1 MISVRAAAL
10 CALLVGA
17 GAVAC
22 DGSAPAGPSVPRAAV
37 AGDIHTDPGGWI
49 EYTIGD
55 APLIIS
61 APHGGLL
68 TPTFLPNRTC
78 AGCVTGAD
86 EGIEELARS
95 VAAQFR
101 ARTGLHAHVVISK
114 IARIKLDANREVV
127 EATGGND
134 VIIPIWRAYH
144 AFLDTA
150 AARVTTAHRRGLL
163 LDLHGTVH
171 PYSRLELGYAVS
183 AETLRLSDDA
193 LAASGAVTRSA
204 IARLTTDNRGGVSPV
219 ALLRGSTSLGAI
231 LARNGYPGI
240 PSPDRPAPAV
250 GELYYDAGYITR
262 AHGSAGGGAV
272 DAIQIEAWR
281 VGVRDTPAN
290 INKYAAAI
298 VSSAL
303 EYLRVHYGWSPPSA
317 MTAVTELPTPR

>member
-1 MISVRAAAL
+1 MIPARAAAL

-17 GAVAC
+17 GAMAC
-22 DGSAPAGPSVPRAAV
+22 GGSAPAGPSASHPAV

-61 APHGGLL
+61 APHGGSL
-68 TPTFLPNRTC
+68 TPTFLPNRSCT
-78 AGCVTGAD
+78 GCVTGAD
-86 EGIEELARS
+86 DGIEELARS

-134 VIIPIWRAYH
+134 VMIPIWRAYH

-150 AARVTTAHRRGLL
+150 AATVTTSHRRGLL
-163 LDLHGTVH
+163 LDLHGTSH
-171 PYSRLELGYAVS
+171 PYSRLELGYVVT
-183 AETLRLSDDA
+183 AEALRLSDDA
-193 LAASGAVTRSA
+193 LAASGAVARSG
-204 IARLTTDNRGGVSPV
+204 IARLAMDNHAGVSAV
-219 ALLRGSTSLGAI
+219 ALLRGPASLGAI
-231 LARNGYPGI
+231 LSRNGYPGI
-240 PSPDRPAPAV
+240 PSPERPAPAE
-250 GELYYDAGYITR
+250 GELYYDGGYITSQ
-262 AHGSAGGGAV
+262 HGSARGGAV

-290 INKYAAAI
+290 INKYAAA
-298 VSSAL
+298 VVTSAL
-303 EYLRVHYGWSPPSA
+303 EYLRVHYGWTPPIA
-317 MTAVTELPTPR
+317 